1 MNIYKLVQKTIK
13 IIFNK
18 KNIVEKKEAGINKE
32 YRSYNYE
39 KKLALIIK
47 EVNSVD
53 NIDLKYV
60 QITKLDSLKTSDL
73 FSAFRLDFHTRDKL
87 QLFKKKYKSLLL

>member
-1 MNIYKLVQKTIK
+1 MNIYESIKNTLKTIFK
-13 IIFNK
+13 TKKAEGKESIISSEF
-18 KNIVEKKEAGINKE
+18 
-32 YRSYNYE
+32 RSHNYE

-47 EVNSVD
+47 EVISVD

-60 QITKLDSLKTSDL
+60 QITKLDSLKSNDL

>member
-1 MNIYKLVQKTIK
+1 MNIYKLIQKTIK
-13 IIFNK
+13 IIFNT
-18 KNIVEKKEAGINKE
+18 KNTAENKETEINKE
-32 YRSYNYE
+32 YRSNNYE

-53 NIDLKYV
+53 NNDLKYV

-73 FSAFRLDFHTRDKL
+73 FSAFRLDFHTKDKL
-87 QLFKKKYKSLLL
+87 QLFKKKYK

>member
-1 MNIYKLVQKTIK
+1 MNIYKLIQKTIK
-13 IIFNK
+13 IIFNT
-18 KNIVEKKEAGINKE
+18 KNTAENKETEINKE
-32 YRSYNYE
+32 YRSNNYE

-73 FSAFRLDFHTRDKL
+73 FSAFRLDFHTKDKL
-87 QLFKKKYKSLLL
+87 QLFKKKYK

>member
-1 MNIYKLVQKTIK
+1 MNIYKLIQKTIK
-13 IIFNK
+13 IIFNT
-18 KNIVEKKEAGINKE
+18 KNTAENKETEINKE
-32 YRSYNYE
+32 YRSNNYE

-53 NIDLKYV
+53 NNDLKYV
-60 QITKLDSLKTSDL
+60 QITKLDNLKNNDL

-87 QLFKKKYKSLLL
+87 HLFKKKYKSLLL